1 MAEQHSLLLVKEQ
14 FIKLILPQHYKEA
27 LKGFKAHMHL
37 FYILPWTNLF
47 LLHVEVLDDD
57 TDEEVQSEERSN
69 DYKEHKEEIIARC
82 IVVHRLLFKLQW
94 TKDIQIYDEGALL
107 SAFQYI
113 TYVCYI
119 HRIGHNLDP
128 PLKGCLSL
136 KKR

>member
-1 MAEQHSLLLVKEQ
+1 MAEQHSLLLVKKL

-37 FYILPWTNLF
+37 YYILPWTNLF

-57 TDEEVQSEERSN
+57 TDEEVQSEERAD
-69 DYKEHKEEIIARC
+69 DYKEYKEEIIARC
-82 IVVHRLLFKLQW
+82 VVVHRLLFKLQRA
-94 TKDIQIYDEGALL
+94 KDIQVYDEEALF
-107 SAFQYI
+107 SSFQCL
-113 TYVCYI
+113 TYVRYI

-128 PLKGCLSL
+128 PLKGCLSI